1 MSISSTLYKKVAHR
15 LRPDSWT
22 RHGFRFDVQTRVVT
36 QHDGAG
42 NVELRGTVVGAV
54 DVPERDDRKRPYRIN
69 LLLLERDGN
78 LGTLLAL
85 SAPDDA
91 TKVLWLD
98 AVRSNEGGGGAGADG
113 EADDVDAEAEAEEK
127 REEEEV
133 AAEAPTGPAPA
144 SALDGRLVSEFDIR
158 ALLGEKLALF
168 KHGTREWA
176 FKAALQW
183 LLREDAAAPK
193 VFWLMGGAGTGK
205 TVVSAELLRRLREA
219 PEEPVA
225 GEEPARSLA
234 GRLGAAHFFR
244 HDDATTSDPV
254 ALLRSL
260 AAQLCASVP
269 GFEAALAAEDVDAAL
284 QAVKVE
290 DAFAALLAKP
300 LAALPPRPADAP
312 RQVIILDALDE
323 LSAQQ
328 LGPVLDL
335 ITTCLVTL
343 PEWLRLFV
351 TSRDEAAIKAKL
363 CAAGLEPEEVSS
375 TMRAACC
382 VLLAT
387 VAAMVAAAA
396 S

>member
-1 MSISSTLYKKVAHR
+1 MFRTDRGAHLAAVEEAPSST
-15 LRPDSWT
+15 P
-22 RHGFRFDVQTRVVT
+22 GEQ
-36 QHDGAG
+36 
-42 NVELRGTVVGAV
+42 
-54 DVPERDDRKRPYRIN
+54 
-69 LLLLERDGN
+69 
-78 LGTLLAL
+78 LA
-85 SAPDDA
+85 
-91 TKVLWLD
+91 
-98 AVRSNEGGGGAGADG
+98 AGAQTEKK
-113 EADDVDAEAEAEEK
+113 EAAQTP
-127 REEEEV
+127 V
-133 AAEAPTGPAPA
+133 AGPAPA
-144 SALDGRLVSEFDIR
+144 SALDGRLASAFDVR
-158 ALLGEKLALF
+158 ALLAEKLALF

-176 FKAALQW
+176 FKAVLQW

-328 LGPVLDL
+328 LGPVLNL

-375 TMRAACC
+375 TMCAACC
-382 VLLAT
+382 VLLLLQWWRRHRRRRRRLFLLPFLHLRVCTTLLLLLRMHLKRSVLTPARPVLCRCMIRSCAWTRRAT
-387 VAAMVAAAA
+387 RRTCARTSPPWPRA
-396 S
+396 SSRRRSPRRRSRRTSRTSSAST